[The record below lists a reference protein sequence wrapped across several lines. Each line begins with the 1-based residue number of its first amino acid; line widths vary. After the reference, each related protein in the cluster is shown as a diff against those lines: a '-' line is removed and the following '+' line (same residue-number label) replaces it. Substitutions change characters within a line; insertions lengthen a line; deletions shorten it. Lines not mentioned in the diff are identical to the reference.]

1 MTSESAS
8 DRQQTWTFLARRSF
22 GIPESVGDEDA
33 RRILVSHIEIQLQE
47 NGWRSA
53 PHAVAEPMLDALIA
67 LGASGDLDDQ
77 MLPEELRVPAESVNT
92 RDAAHR
98 ILDKGISVVD
108 PEYLVYDTRSEYPP
122 EIVAVAQQV
131 LDLIFAYIREQPF
144 DD

>member
-1 MTSESAS
+1 
-8 DRQQTWTFLARRSF
+8 
-22 GIPESVGDEDA
+22 
-33 RRILVSHIEIQLQE
+33 
-47 NGWRSA
+47 
-53 PHAVAEPMLDALIA
+53 MLDALIA